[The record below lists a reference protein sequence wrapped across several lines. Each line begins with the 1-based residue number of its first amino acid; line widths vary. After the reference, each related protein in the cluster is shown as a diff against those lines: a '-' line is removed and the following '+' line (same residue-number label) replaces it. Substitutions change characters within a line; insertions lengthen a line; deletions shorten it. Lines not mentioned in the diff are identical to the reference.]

1 MTLWISL
8 FYNSNLPF
16 EFMLDNWVKYYKGI
30 VIEDRLN
37 LQEEFE

>member
-8 FYNSNLPF
+8 FYNSNLCF
-16 EFMLDNWVKYYKGI
+16 EFMLDNWVKYDKGI

-37 LQEEFE
+37 LQEEFS